1 MDMMTLTGYIAAFCT
16 TISFLPQVIR
26 ILKTRETQGIS
37 LGMYSIF
44 TFGVAMWLVYGLA
57 LENWPMILAN
67 TVTLALAGS
76 VLILTLRA
84 HLKQRKQ
91 S

>member
-1 MDMMTLTGYIAAFCT
+1 
-16 TISFLPQVIR
+16 
-26 ILKTRETQGIS
+26 
-37 LGMYSIF
+37 
-44 TFGVAMWLVYGLA
+44 VYGLA

-67 TVTLALAGS
+67 AVTLVLAGS